1 MSWPVA
7 TALSS
12 ERAKHFNVTSGAE
25 MGVVFG
31 IVVSGG
37 DWNRLE
43 QGPLGFSDEGS
54 CELQEPCIENENEMS

>member
-31 IVVSGG
+31 IVVCGG

-43 QGPLGFSDEGS
+43 RGPLGFPDDGS
-54 CELQEPCIENENEMS
+54 CEFQEPCIENEDEVS